1 MPSPHSRRYKSHIN
15 SLKIIAELTGLPNT
29 FRVPYPFPEEYE
41 HDFKIF
47 MRYMRAYPGIWNDIQ
62 RVEYI
67 PPLP

>member
-1 MPSPHSRRYKSHIN
+1 MPSSYSRRYTLHMN
-15 SLKIIAELTGLPNT
+15 LLQQIAELTGLPNT
-29 FRVPYPFPEEYE
+29 FRVPFPFPEEYE

-47 MRYMRAYPGIWNDIQ
+47 MRYMRAYPDIWNDVL